1 MIFFYPILSF
11 IFTEKRYLSECV
23 YFTLLFINQQFPRLN
38 NINLNTS
45 FWFVQC
51 QLVSIACAELGN
63 ALCKYFFNLLVFS
76 TIFTSINKKLA
87 NYKMLVHFLILFYI
101 YFIFYIQIDHDMEF
115 LNYTI
120 RRNIRDIAKC
130 MNMTN
135 FDSFFNNF
143 HCLSRKYSF
152 MLRKFLIL
160 AFDVF
165 KVSN

>member
-1 MIFFYPILSF
+1 
-11 IFTEKRYLSECV
+11 
-23 YFTLLFINQQFPRLN
+23 
-38 NINLNTS
+38 
-45 FWFVQC
+45 
-51 QLVSIACAELGN
+51 
-63 ALCKYFFNLLVFS
+63 
-76 TIFTSINKKLA
+76 
-87 NYKMLVHFLILFYI
+87 
-101 YFIFYIQIDHDMEF
+101 MEF

-120 RRNIRDIAKC
+120 RRNIRDIGKC